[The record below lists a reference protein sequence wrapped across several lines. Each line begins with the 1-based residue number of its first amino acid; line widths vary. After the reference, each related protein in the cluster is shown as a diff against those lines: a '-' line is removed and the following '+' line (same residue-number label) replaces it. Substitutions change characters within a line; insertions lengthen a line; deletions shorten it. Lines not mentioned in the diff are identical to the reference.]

1 MATLKSGLILAEN
14 EHLVVELEAELWAT
28 SSNPI
33 ALLIGNIVKF
43 LNLLIGFKRKGYVV
57 ITDQRVVEI
66 IQFKALWVLNTG
78 KSVKYVLPSSVK
90 EVGYTKEGTCFGCF
104 CQAYNLYYDAFTQRT
119 SVLLSDVD
127 EAGAQKVVDAFYKA
141 ISASQK

>member
-1 MATLKSGLILAEN
+1 MANLKSGLILGED

-33 ALLIGNIVKF
+33 ARLIGAVVKF
-43 LNLLIGFKRKGYVV
+43 INLILGNKRQGYVV
-57 ITDQRVVEI
+57 ITDKRVVEI
-66 IQFKALWVLNTG
+66 IQYKAFWVLNAG
-78 KSVKYVLPSSVK
+78 KNVKYVLPSSVK

-104 CQAYNLYYDAFTQRT
+104 CQSYNLYYDAFTQRT

-141 ISASQK
+141 ISAAQ

>member
-1 MATLKSGLILAEN
+1 MANLKSGLILGED

-33 ALLIGNIVKF
+33 ARLIGAVVKF
-43 LNLLIGFKRKGYVV
+43 INLILGNKRQGYVV
-57 ITDQRVVEI
+57 ITDKRVVEI
-66 IQFKALWVLNTG
+66 IQYKALWVLNAG
-78 KSVKYVLPSSVK
+78 KNVKYVLPSSVK

-104 CQAYNLYYDAFTQRT
+104 CQSYNLYYDAFTQRT

-141 ISASQK
+141 ISAAQ